1 MRLDFLKTIFWK
13 RAYEQFFANALRAK
27 TFSRSR
33 PKIET
38 NPTSFMCE
46 AMIGIAPG
54 GGGHGPP
61 GGGGNMG
68 PGGNG
73 TGGPGV
79 H

>member
-1 MRLDFLKTIFWK
+1 MNNFLQT
-13 RAYEQFFANALRAK
+13 RFAQKHFREADQ
-27 TFSRSR
+27 
-33 PKIET
+33 KIET